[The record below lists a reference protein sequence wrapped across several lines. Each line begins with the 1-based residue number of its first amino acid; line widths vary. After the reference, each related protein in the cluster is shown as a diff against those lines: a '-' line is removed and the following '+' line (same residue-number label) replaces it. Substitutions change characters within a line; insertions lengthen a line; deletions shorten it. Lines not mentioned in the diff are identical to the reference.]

1 MSPHHPTVIIG
12 AGLGGLALA
21 LGLAR
26 AGREVHVYE
35 QATELGE
42 VGAGISLSPNAVKA
56 LRYLGLG
63 DAVRAQADEPPIQ
76 ITRHFETGEV
86 LVHIDRKHTEEKLGA
101 PYLQMHRADLH
112 QLLTDAYLEL
122 KPDGITLAAELTNVS
137 QEGDIY
143 KLDFSN
149 GTQCSTDLLIGADG
163 LKSTVRSMVFTEDD
177 AEFTGYIA
185 WRGLIPTD
193 DVAEL
198 ELQAGS
204 SVFISPGRICV
215 RYPVRQGA
223 IQNVVAFSKA
233 DDWAAEGWSQTGKLS
248 TLQTLFSDFHPEVNT
263 VLGAFKGTEIH
274 KWGLFAR
281 QPLQQWI
288 KTNAAVLGDAAHP
301 MLPWFGQGAATA
313 LEDAVIMSR
322 CLIEFENTRE
332 ALEHYQD
339 GRLERVTEVHLE
351 SHRGGDT
358 LMGQDPYAL
367 AKNPLRTE
375 DTLGLTMYDPAT
387 VAL

>member
-1 MSPHHPTVIIG
+1 MGTHHPTAIIG

-35 QATELGE
+35 QASELGE

-63 DAVRAQADEPPIQ
+63 DAVSAQADEPPIQ

-86 LVHIDRKHTEEKLGA
+86 LVHIDRASTEEKLGA

-112 QLLTDAYLEL
+112 QLLTKAYL
-122 KPDGITLAAELTNVS
+122 KINPGGITLAAELT
-137 QEGDIY
+137 DIIEADDTY
-143 KLDFSN
+143 QLSFNN
-149 GTQCSTDLLIGADG
+149 GEHCSTDLLIGADG
-163 LKSTVRSMVFTEDD
+163 LKSTVRRLVFAEDE
-177 AEFTGYIA
+177 AEFTGYVA
-185 WRGLIPTD
+185 WRGLVPTEE
-193 DVAEL
+193 VAEL
-198 ELQAGS
+198 ELKAGS
-204 SVFISPGRICV
+204 SVFVSPGRIFV
-215 RYPVRQGA
+215 RYPVRKGK

-233 DDWAAEGWSQTGKLS
+233 DNWAAEGWSQTGKLS

-263 VLGAFKGTEIH
+263 VLAAFKGAEIH

-281 QPLQQWI
+281 QPLKQWI
-288 KTNAAVLGDAAHP
+288 KTHAAVLGDAAHP

-322 CLIEFENTRE
+322 CLLEFEDTQK
-332 ALEHYQD
+332 ALQHYQD

-375 DTLGLTMYDPAT
+375 DTLGLTVYDPST

>member
-1 MSPHHPTVIIG
+1 MSTHHPTTVVG

-26 AGREVHVYE
+26 AGKPVHVYE
-35 QATELGE
+35 QAKELGE

-63 DAVRAQADEPPIQ
+63 EAIAAQADEPPIQ
-76 ITRHFETGEV
+76 VTKHFETGET
-86 LVHIDRKHTEEKLGA
+86 LVHIDRAKTEEMLGA

-112 QLLTDAYLEL
+112 ALLTETYLQAN
-122 KPDGITLAAELTNVS
+122 PDGITLAAELT
-137 QEGDIY
+137 DI
-143 KLDFSN
+143 KQVDDKHHLTFSN
-149 GTQCSTDLLIGADG
+149 GEQATTNLLLGADG
-163 LKSTVRSMVFTEDD
+163 LKSTVRRLVFAEDE
-177 AEFTGYIA
+177 AQFTGYVA
-185 WRGLIPTD
+185 WRGLVPTA

-198 ELQAGS
+198 NLQAGS
-204 SVFISPGRICV
+204 CVFVSPGRIFV
-215 RYPVRQGA
+215 RYPVRLGK
-223 IQNVVAFSKA
+223 IQNVVAFAKA
-233 DDWAAEGWSQTGKLS
+233 DNWAAEGWSQTGKLS
-248 TLQTLFSDFHPEVNT
+248 TFRTLFSDFHPEAKT
-263 VLGAFKGTEIH
+263 VMAAFKGTQIH

-281 QPLQQWI
+281 SPLPQWI
-288 KTNAAVLGDAAHP
+288 KDNAAVLGDAAHP

-313 LEDAVIMSR
+313 LEDAVILTR
-322 CLIEFENTRE
+322 CLVAFDDQYE
-332 ALEHYQD
+332 ALKHYQD
-339 GRLERVTEVHLE
+339 GRRDRVTEVHLE

-375 DTLGLTMYDPAT
+375 DTLGLTEYDPAT